1 MCYKRAFG
9 PIVMCNI
16 IFCRTI
22 NMLLMVM
29 GCQRIECQNIGEE
42 RRVYIVLDC
51 QGEDS
56 LEYQWM
62 PWPLP
67 MTSTWS

>member
-22 NMLLMVM
+22 SMLLMVM

-67 MTSTWS
+67 MTSTRS